1 MSKWIVVGS
10 QLLYSWIVSWFTP
23 PAFILHP
30 LAQAVTQDPD
40 SEVGDGT
47 WKDPNQWRRCIHATV
62 MRYSDNY
69 HQVYSFGWSK
79 WKRALGVG
87 WVKGLNNQYVHSL
100 GCCAP
105 TIGSK
110 ISSYLHLPS
119 ISACDALHTNSTS
132 LKFKGIQRVHTDDV
146 RVSPYVSCP
155 ALPTPHP

>member
-1 MSKWIVVGS
+1 MSKWIVVGR

-23 PAFILHP
+23 PAFAS
-30 LAQAVTQDPD
+30 AQAVTQDPD

-62 MRYSDNY
+62 IQHSDSY

-119 ISACDALHTNSTS
+119 ISALNCDALRTNSTS
-132 LKFKGIQRVHTDDV
+132 LKFKGIQRVRTDDV
-146 RVSPYVSCP
+146 YLLMYRAQHFLRV
-155 ALPTPHP
+155 PHP